1 MRKVGIVVALVV
13 VCLAAAQ
20 VETAASR
27 RSTIVTGGNVLIKG
41 GRVLTVTKGSFD
53 DTDILILGGKIA
65 KIGKNLETP
74 PNVQIINAKGRVVMP
89 GIVDAHIHRGT
100 DATNEGSESIT
111 AECRIQDVLNPTSK
125 NIWQALAG
133 GETSGLALH
142 GSANCIGG
150 ESLVIKL
157 KYNRPASELP
167 VKDAPRMIK
176 FALGENVTRSGQAAQ
191 PQGPNTTPNP
201 QRYPRTRMGVQTVYR
216 RAFTEAQEYREAWD
230 KWNANKTGKAPRRDV
245 RLDTLADILRGK
257 VWVECHSY
265 RADEM
270 LMMVRLSQEFGF
282 KLGALQHALEAYKI
296 APELAKAGV
305 GASMFIDNWSFKI
318 EGYDAIPYNA
328 AICTNAGVTVS
339 ANTDGVSGMPS
350 LALDAGK
357 TMRFGGLSEDQALA
371 LLTING
377 AKLIG
382 IDHRTGSLE
391 VGKDGDVTVW
401 DGHPLSPYSRCAYSL
416 IEGDVYFE
424 RKDMFGVDAKQTL
437 PATLPPNRQTKP
449 LTLPPSGDYAITNAT
464 VHPVNGP
471 VIMKGTV
478 IVRDGKITAVGTD
491 VSIPSGVHRVDAKGM
506 HLYPGFIDAGNS
518 MGLAEIS
525 PIGQTIDA
533 NEFGTYQ
540 PDLIA
545 QTAINVQSE
554 HFPVARCGGVLVS
567 LTRPGGG
574 TVCGQASLVNNFG
587 WTSEGMGL
595 GKQILVVQFPGGGGP
610 QFEQEDFC
618 ELLGGELAEHRE
630 ETLAEIIQGTSDLD
644 RYFDRAVE
652 YLKGTRLPKDLSLE
666 AMRPYLEGS
675 APILFKVRTKAS
687 IERALA
693 FIDKYKVKGILSGAA
708 DAWKVADEIAKRK
721 IPVILNPA
729 GKSTL
734 SSNAPVSDFD
744 PYDAPFATPYLLK
757 KAGVKF
763 CFATEDNSGAFN
775 LPVRAATSCAYGL
788 GIDDCIKAMTLDAA
802 EILGAGD
809 KLGSIEPGKIANL
822 VLADGDPC
830 AMTSNIVAIWI
841 GGAAVPLESKFTRL
855 RDQWSKRKN

>member
-1 MRKVGIVVALVV
+1 MRRLGIVLALAVL
-13 VCLAAAQ
+13 CNAFAQ

-27 RSTIVTGGNVLIKG
+27 KPSITMNGNVLIKG
-41 GRVLTVTKGSFD
+41 GRVLTVTKGAFD
-53 DTDILILGGKIA
+53 DTDVLVLGGKIA

-74 PNVQIINAKGRVVMP
+74 PNVQVINAKGRVVMP
-89 GIVDAHIHRGT
+89 GIVDAHIHRGI
-100 DATNEGSESIT
+100 DATNEGTDSIT
-111 AECRIQDVLNPTSK
+111 AECRIADVLNPTSK

-133 GETSGLALH
+133 GETTGLALH

-150 ESLVIKL
+150 ESKVIKL
-157 KYNRPASELP
+157 KYNRSVAELIVP
-167 VKDAPRMIK
+167 DAPRMIK
-176 FALGENVTRSGQAAQ
+176 FALGENVTRSGQTSQ
-191 PQGPNTTPNP
+191 PGPNGTTAP

-216 RAFTEAQEYREAWD
+216 RAFTEAREYMEAWD
-230 KWNANKTGKAPRRDV
+230 KWNQTKSGKMPRRDV
-245 RLDTLADILRGK
+245 RLDTLADILRGR

-305 GASMFIDNWSFKI
+305 GVSIFIDNWSFKI

-339 ANTDGVSGMPS
+339 ANTDGIGGMPS
-350 LALDAGK
+350 LALDAAK

-391 VGKDGDVTVW
+391 VGKDGDITIW

-416 IEGDVYFE
+416 IEGEVFFE
-424 RKDMFGVDAKQTL
+424 RRDMFGVDSRMPLPQTL
-437 PATLPPNRQTKP
+437 PENRQTKP
-449 LTLPPSGDYAITNAT
+449 MNLPTSGDYAITNAT
-464 VHPVNGP
+464 VHTMSGP
-471 VIMKGTV
+471 VLQKGTV
-478 IVRDGKITAVGTD
+478 VIRDGKIAAVGTD
-491 VSIPSGVHRVDAKGM
+491 VSVPGGVHRVDAKGM

-518 MGLAEIS
+518 IGLSEIS
-525 PIGQTIDA
+525 PIGQTVDA
-533 NEFGTYQ
+533 NELGTFQ

-554 HFPVARCGGVLVS
+554 HFPVARCGGVLTS
-567 LTRPGGG
+567 LSRPGGG
-574 TVCGQASLVNNFG
+574 TVCGQASLVNHFG
-587 WTSEGMGL
+587 WTGEQMGL
-595 GKQILVVQFPGGGGP
+595 GRQFLVVSFPGGGGGG
-610 QFEQEDFC
+610 FEEDDFC
-618 ELLGGELAEHRE
+618 EVLGGEMVKHHE
-630 ETLAEIIQGTSDLD
+630 ETLEEILQGTSELD
-644 RYFDRAVE
+644 RYFDKATE
-652 YLKGTRLPKDLSLE
+652 YLKGAKVPKELSLE
-666 AMRPYLEGS
+666 AMRPYIEGT
-675 APILFKVRTKAS
+675 APIVFKVRNKTS

-708 DAWKVADEIAKRK
+708 DAWKLADELARRK

-734 SSNAPVSDFD
+734 ASNAPVSDFD

-775 LPVRAATSCAYGL
+775 LPIRAATSCAYGL
-788 GIDDCIKAMTLDAA
+788 TMDDCLKAMTLDAA
-802 EILGAGD
+802 DILGVGD
-809 KLGSIEPGKIANL
+809 RLGSVDTGKVANL
-822 VLADGDPC
+822 VLCDGDPC
-830 AMTSNIVAIWI
+830 AMTSNIVAIWVN
-841 GGAAVPLESKFTRL
+841 GTAVPLESKFTRL

>member
-1 MRKVGIVVALVV
+1 MRKLGVLASLA
-13 VCLAAAQ
+13 VCLASGQ
-20 VETAASR
+20 VETASSR
-27 RSTIVTGGNVLIKG
+27 RPSLTTNGNVLIKG
-41 GRVLTVTKGSFD
+41 GRVLTVTKGSFE
-53 DTDILILGGKIA
+53 DTDVLVLGGKIS
-65 KIGKNLETP
+65 KIGKNLATP
-74 PNVQIINAKGRVVMP
+74 PNVQVINAKGRVVMP

-111 AECRIQDVLNPTSK
+111 AECRIEDVLNPTNK

-150 ESLVIKL
+150 ESKVIKL
-157 KYNRPASELP
+157 KYNRPVNELILL
-167 VKDAPRMIK
+167 DAPRMIK
-176 FALGENVTRSGQAAQ
+176 FALGENVTRSGQTQQ
-191 PQGPNTTPNP
+191 PQGPNATPNP

-216 RAFTEAQEYREAWD
+216 RAFTEAQEYREVWD

-305 GASMFIDNWSFKI
+305 GVSIFVDNWSFKI

-328 AICTNAGVTVS
+328 AICTAAGVTVS
-339 ANTDGVSGMPS
+339 ANTDGVGGMPS
-350 LALDAGK
+350 IALDAAK

-391 VGKDGDVTVW
+391 EGKDGDITIW
-401 DGHPLSPYSRCAYSL
+401 DGHPLSPYSRCAYTL
-416 IEGDVYFE
+416 IEGAVYFE
-424 RKDMFGVDAKQTL
+424 RKDMFGVDTRLNLPTTL
-437 PATLPPNRQTKP
+437 PENRQTKP
-449 LTLPPSGDYAITNAT
+449 MNLPSSGDYAITNAT
-464 VHPVNGP
+464 IHPVSGP
-471 VIMKGTV
+471 VINKGTV

-491 VSIPSGVHRVDAKGM
+491 VSVPSGVRRVDAKGM

-518 MGLAEIS
+518 IGLSEIG
-525 PIGQTIDA
+525 PIGQTVDT
-533 NEFGTYQ
+533 NEFGTFQ

-554 HFPVARCGGVLVS
+554 HFPVARNGGVLTS
-567 LTRPGGG
+567 LSQPGGG
-574 TVCGQASLVNNFG
+574 TICGQASLVNNFG
-587 WTSEGMGL
+587 WTGEQMGL
-595 GKQILVVQFPGGGGP
+595 GRQFLVIAFPGGGGP
-610 QFEQEDFC
+610 QFQQEDFC
-618 ELLGGELAEHRE
+618 ELLGGEMAEHRE
-630 ETLAEIIQGTSDLD
+630 ESLAEILQGTSELD
-644 RYFDRAVE
+644 RYFDKATE
-652 YLKGTRLPKDLSLE
+652 YLKGPRLPRDLSLE
-666 AMRPYLEGS
+666 AMRPYLEGTS
-675 APILFKVRTKAS
+675 PIVFKVRTKAS

-708 DAWKVADEIAKRK
+708 DAWKLADELVKRK

-734 SSNAPVSDFD
+734 SSNAPVSDYD
-744 PYDAPFATPYLLK
+744 PYDTTFATPYLLK

-775 LPVRAATSCAYGL
+775 LPIRAATSVAYGL
-788 GIDDCIKAMTLDAA
+788 EIDDCIKALTLDAA
-802 EILGAGD
+802 EILGVGD
-809 KLGSIEPGKIANL
+809 MLGSIEAGKIANL

-830 AMTSNIVAIWI
+830 AMTSNIVAIWLN
-841 GGAAVPLESKFTRL
+841 GAAVPLESKFTRL
-855 RDQWSKRKN
+855 RDQWNKRKN